1 MPEPLAQVRRPQ
13 IPALTSLRF
22 FAALAIVVLHATN
35 HGLLPAEWAQRV
47 DLSQA
52 VSFFFVLSGFV
63 LGYAY
68 GDRPYSIRRFYRAR
82 WARVWPAAAL
92 SIVMVPLVLPPGLYL
107 PPPGSSW
114 SPGVVLLLAL
124 AGLQSLVPIPVV
136 FFGANA
142 VTWSISTEAVFY
154 VLFPWLQRQV
164 QLRPWRVLLLVLGI
178 GLALAVLAIAL
189 RLPGFAADRLQQP
202 VWEGLVY
209 VNPLARLAEFLV
221 GLLAARWYLAGV
233 LQARLQQFAWPQRL
247 WVVTLLELLALAI
260 LALAPKLLQNSPWL
274 AALAPP
280 LQLVFLQWV
289 YGLCFASL
297 ILVVALQAGLF
308 SRLLT
313 LKAFVSLGEISYGL
327 YLYHQIVMLRL
338 IQVPMLSLAGHLL
351 PRPGFVEVLGLSL
364 LLAGLSWW
372 LVERRCLLWLRPA
385 GAPRE

>member
-1 MPEPLAQVRRPQ
+1 
-13 IPALTSLRF
+13 
-22 FAALAIVVLHATN
+22 
-35 HGLLPAEWAQRV
+35 
-47 DLSQA
+47 
-52 VSFFFVLSGFV
+52 
-63 LGYAY
+63 
-68 GDRPYSIRRFYRAR
+68 
-82 WARVWPAAAL
+82 
-92 SIVMVPLVLPPGLYL
+92 
-107 PPPGSSW
+107 
-114 SPGVVLLLAL
+114 
-124 AGLQSLVPIPVV
+124 
-136 FFGANA
+136 
-142 VTWSISTEAVFY
+142 
-154 VLFPWLQRQV
+154 
-164 QLRPWRVLLLVLGI
+164 VLGI

-233 LQARLQQFAWPQRL
+233 LQARLQQLAWPQSL
-247 WVVTLLELLALAI
+247 WVVTLLELLALAL
-260 LALAPKLLQNSPWL
+260 LALAPKLLQNSPLL

>member
-1 MPEPLAQVRRPQ
+1 
-13 IPALTSLRF
+13 
-22 FAALAIVVLHATN
+22 
-35 HGLLPAEWAQRV
+35 
-47 DLSQA
+47 
-52 VSFFFVLSGFV
+52 
-63 LGYAY
+63 
-68 GDRPYSIRRFYRAR
+68 
-82 WARVWPAAAL
+82 
-92 SIVMVPLVLPPGLYL
+92 
-107 PPPGSSW
+107 
-114 SPGVVLLLAL
+114 VVLLLAL

-233 LQARLQQFAWPQRL
+233 LQARLQQLAWPQSL
-247 WVVTLLELLALAI
+247 WVVTLLELLALAL
-260 LALAPKLLQNSPWL
+260 LALAPKLLQNSPLL

-313 LKAFVSLGEISYGL
+313 LKAFVFLGEIS

-338 IQVPMLSLAGHLL
+338 IQGPKVSLAGYLL